1 MRRSSMRL
9 GSPAFGWT
17 ASGMPPAAGSI
28 CSSTS
33 WSVLEPTEQFAP
45 SAWTPRPARL
55 RATSTAERP
64 DRAQHEDAA
73 PGALADVAGEPHAP
87 GVDLAHPI
95 REPVDRELEA
105 VRAEGVRL
113 DAVGP
118 RGDVVGVDRLDDL
131 RLVQVEDVEAGVE
144 RHAAGIEHRAHRA
157 VAEER
162 PRVEPAAKRVRH
174 APAGGPR

>member
-64 DRAQHEDAA
+64 
-73 PGALADVAGEPHAP
+73 AP
-87 GVDLAHPI
+87 GVELAHPI

-157 VAEER
+157 VAEEQ

-174 APAGGPR
+174 APAGGPRAPAPRPGP